1 MNLETDS
8 RKVGKEIKQ
17 EEDRDGAGRQKKMVA
32 ISKCRGREILGNPEF
47 SADSCSVVGILR
59 LAAGLASR

>member
-17 EEDRDGAGRQKKMVA
+17 EEDRDGAGRQKKNGGNLKA
-32 ISKCRGREILGNPEF
+32 QRERN
-47 SADSCSVVGILR
+47 
-59 LAAGLASR
+59 AGKS